1 VIAMRRQHV
10 MAPRDGFTLVEV
22 LAAFAI
28 GSVIIVATAALVHNV
43 AFHFDRGSRT
53 VDVAERFILAVDRL
67 SADFGSARQV
77 ARRSEAGT
85 TIAFAAE
92 TGTSQRPGKIVFVG
106 AAPVASAPPGDEVV
120 MLTFERDDNVMR
132 LVRRRA
138 PWGGPKSSFED
149 VAPDNPVVLIEG
161 KWDISFLLGR
171 LAPGGALTW
180 HTNWIGEST
189 LPRFVR
195 LLVRGAS
202 GRDVLGEAD
211 FVIRADAPAACGRPD
226 AVVGCLAAG
235 PGTSADAGRP
245 R

>member
-1 VIAMRRQHV
+1 MRRQHA
-10 MAPRDGFTLVEV
+10 MAGRDGFTLVEV
-22 LAAFAI
+22 LAALAI
-28 GSVIIVATAALVHNV
+28 GSVIIVATAALIHDV
-43 AFHFDRGSRT
+43 ALHFDRGNRT
-53 VDVAERFILAVDRL
+53 VDVAERFVLAVNRL

-77 ARRSEAGT
+77 ARRTEAGR
-85 TIAFAAE
+85 TIAFSAE
-92 TGTSQRPGKIVFVG
+92 TGSSQKPGKIVFVG
-106 AAPVASAPPGDEVV
+106 AAPVGSAPPGDEVV

-138 PWGGPKSSFED
+138 PWGGPNSSFEEA
-149 VAPDNPVVLIEG
+149 APDNPVVLIEG
-161 KWDISFLLGR
+161 KWDITFLLGR

-226 AVVGCLAAG
+226 ATAGCFAAG
-235 PGTSADAGRP
+235 PGGPADAGRP

>member
-1 VIAMRRQHV
+1 MRCQQT
-10 MAPRDGFTLVEV
+10 MAGQDGFTLVEV

-28 GSVIIVATAALVHNV
+28 GSVIIVACAALIHDV
-43 AFHFDRGSRT
+43 ALHFDRGSRT

-77 ARRSEAGT
+77 ARRTESGRAV
-85 TIAFAAE
+85 AFSAE
-92 TGTSQRPGKIVFVG
+92 TGSSQKPGKIVFV
-106 AAPVASAPPGDEVV
+106 ASTPVASAPSGDQVV
-120 MLTFERDDNVMR
+120 MLTFEQDDDVRR
-132 LVRRRA
+132 LVRRSA
-138 PWGGPKSSFED
+138 PWGGPGSRFED

-171 LAPGGALTW
+171 LAPGGALSW
-180 HTNWIGEST
+180 HPNWIGEST

-226 AVVGCLAAG
+226 APVGCLAAG
-235 PGTSADAGRP
+235 PGTPADPGRP

>member
-10 MAPRDGFTLVEV
+10 IAPRDGFTLVEV

-28 GSVIIVATAALVHNV
+28 GSVIIIATAALVHNV

-77 ARRSEAGT
+77 ARRGEAGT

-92 TGTSQRPGKIVFVG
+92 TGTSQKPGKIVFVG

-120 MLTFERDDNVMR
+120 MLTFERDDSVMR

-138 PWGGPKSSFED
+138 PWPGPNSSFED

-235 PGTSADAGRP
+235 PGSPADDGRP

>member
-1 VIAMRRQHV
+1 MRRQHV
-10 MAPRDGFTLVEV
+10 IAARDGFTLIEA
-22 LAAFAI
+22 LAALAI
-28 GSVIIVATAALVHNV
+28 SSVIIVACAALVHDV
-43 AFHFDRGSRT
+43 TLHFDRGSRT
-53 VDVAERFILAVDRL
+53 VDVAERFILATDRL

-77 ARRSEAGT
+77 ARRTEAGKA
-85 TIAFAAE
+85 IAFTA
-92 TGTSQRPGKIVFVG
+92 GPGDSQTPGKIVFVG
-106 AAPVASAPPGDEVV
+106 AAPVASAPSRDEVV
-120 MLTFERDDNVMR
+120 MLTFERDDDVMR
-132 LVRRRA
+132 VVRRSA
-138 PWGGPKSSFED
+138 PWGGPSSSFED

-180 HTNWIGEST
+180 HPNWIGEST

-211 FVIRADAPAACGRPD
+211 FVIRADAPADCGRPE
-226 AVVGCLAAG
+226 AVVGCLTAG
-235 PGTSADAGRP
+235 PGSAADPGRP

>member
-1 VIAMRRQHV
+1 MRRRHA
-10 MAPRDGFTLVEV
+10 MAARDGFTLIEA
-22 LAAFAI
+22 LAALAI
-28 GSVIIVATAALVHNV
+28 SSVIIVACAGLVHDV
-43 AFHFDRGSRT
+43 TLHFDRGSRT
-53 VDVAERFILAVDRL
+53 VDVAERFILVTDRL

-77 ARRSEAGT
+77 ARRTEAGKAV
-85 TIAFAAE
+85 AFTAE
-92 TGTSQRPGKIVFVG
+92 PGDSQTPGKIVFVG
-106 AAPVASAPPGDEVV
+106 AAPVGSAPAGDEVV
-120 MLTFERDDNVMR
+120 MLTFERDDDVMR
-132 LVRRRA
+132 VVRRSA
-138 PWGGPKSSFED
+138 PWGGPNTSFEN

-180 HTNWIGEST
+180 HPNWIGEPI

-211 FVIRADAPAACGRPD
+211 FVIRADAPAECGRPD
-226 AVVGCLAAG
+226 AVVACLAGG
-235 PGTSADAGRP
+235 PGSAADPGRP

>member
-1 VIAMRRQHV
+1 MRRQHA
-10 MAPRDGFTLVEV
+10 MAGRDGFTLVEV

-28 GSVIIVATAALVHNV
+28 GSVIIIATAALVHDV
-43 AFHFDRGSRT
+43 ALHFDRGSRT

-77 ARRSEAGT
+77 ARRTETGRAV
-85 TIAFAAE
+85 AFTAE
-92 TGTSQRPGKIVFVG
+92 TGSSQTPGKIVFVG
-106 AAPVASAPPGDEVV
+106 SAPVASSRSGDEIV
-120 MLTFERDDNVMR
+120 MLTFEQDDNVRR
-132 LVRRRA
+132 LVRRSA
-138 PWGGPKSSFED
+138 PWAGPNSRFED
-149 VAPDNPVVLIEG
+149 VAPDNAGVLIEG

-180 HTNWIGEST
+180 HPNWIGEST

-226 AVVGCLAAG
+226 ASVGCFAAG
-235 PGTSADAGRP
+235 PGGPADTGRP